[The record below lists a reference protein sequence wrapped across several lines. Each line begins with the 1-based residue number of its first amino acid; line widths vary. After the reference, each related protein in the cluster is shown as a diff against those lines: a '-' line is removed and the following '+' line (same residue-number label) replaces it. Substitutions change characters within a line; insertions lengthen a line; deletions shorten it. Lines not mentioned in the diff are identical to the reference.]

1 MRKAD
6 SPEGES
12 SPSDHHSVSQDMDGD
27 KKFHE
32 HRLKTVTLINLAG
45 MMERMDEQ
53 ARHEGTHHSSHGA
66 VTILRNPTLS
76 MIHCI

>member
-1 MRKAD
+1 MRKSD
-6 SPEGES
+6 SPDEEYY
-12 SPSDHHSVSQDMDGD
+12 PSDHHSVSQDMDGD

-53 ARHEGTHHSSHGA
+53 ARHESTHHSSHGS
-66 VTILRNPTLS
+66 VPVLRKPMLN
-76 MIHCI
+76 MIH